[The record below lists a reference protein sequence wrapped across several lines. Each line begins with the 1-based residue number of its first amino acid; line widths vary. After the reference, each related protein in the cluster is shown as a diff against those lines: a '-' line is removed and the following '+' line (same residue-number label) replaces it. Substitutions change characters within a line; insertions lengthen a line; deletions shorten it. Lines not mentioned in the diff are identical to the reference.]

1 MNKFFKAVSSFTTIL
16 FLALCIGCAVSLA
29 FGEPVAGLVTGGL
42 YFAYGVSVPYVPG
55 VLGLNNTNNMSAR
68 DSFIRAKEIFFNA
81 FLSNFKGDANQ
92 CRNFVNSLK
101 LSQSE
106 IRLEVNLLTT
116 NNTFVFGLLNNQ
128 ANSNNVQFATET
140 RLNQSDT
147 LCVNEYGIYVGQ
159 ASSNND
165 TTYQLN
171 TYGNTQVFAAADAAA
186 LNSTFYSNGGFQVTV
201 NNDVVCPYRGLFNHF
216 YRPQTQQTAA
226 LGAGSPGDQ
235 IRGAEDGMITMEP
248 NILLIGSKNYQPQ
261 IVLKSALASAA
272 ANLRCVLIMRGI
284 LAQNSTVVS

>member
-1 MNKFFKAVSSFTTIL
+1 MTKFIRGSILVFLFALVSMVLVGSLTDP
-16 FLALCIGCAVSLA
+16 AIGIA
-29 FGEPVAGLVTGGL
+29 FGGLV
-42 YFAYGVSVPYVPG
+42 YVSQFVPMPANVIG
-55 VLGLNNTNNMSAR
+55 MNNTNNASAR
-68 DSFIRAKEIFFNA
+68 ESFEIAKKIFFNS
-81 FLSNFKGDANQ
+81 FLPNFKGDVSACQ
-92 CRNFVNSLK
+92 QYVNSLK

-116 NNTFVFGLLNNQ
+116 NNSFVFGVLNNQ
-128 ANSNNVQFATET
+128 ANSNNIQFGTET

-159 ASSNND
+159 ASGNND
-165 TTYQLN
+165 TTFKLN

-186 LNSTFYSNGGFQVTV
+186 LDSTFYSNGGFVITV
-201 NNDVVCPYRGLFNHF
+201 NNDVVCPNRGLFNHW
-216 YRPQTQQTAA
+216 YKGQTQQTAA
-226 LGAGSPGDQ
+226 LGAASPGDQ

-272 ANLRCVLIMRGI
+272 ANLRAVLIMRGI

>member
-1 MNKFFKAVSSFTTIL
+1 MSKFFKIVFAVLFSFA
-16 FLALCIGCAVSLA
+16 LAVLSAPLVGTEVATVIGAGSFALQFVPA
-29 FGEPVAGLVTGGL
+29 PVH
-42 YFAYGVSVPYVPG
+42 
-55 VLGLNNTNNMSAR
+55 VLGMNNTNNNSAR
-68 DSFIRAKEIFFNA
+68 DSFIRAKEIFFAA
-81 FLSNFKGDANQ
+81 FLSNFKMDRAA
-92 CRNFVNSLK
+92 CMEYVNSLK

-116 NNTFVFGLLNNQ
+116 NNSFVFGVLSNQ
-128 ANSNNVQFATET
+128 SNSNNVQFATES

-147 LCVNEYGIYVGQ
+147 LCVNEYGIYVGL
-159 ASSNND
+159 AANNND
-165 TTYQLN
+165 TAYTLN

-186 LNSTFYSNGGFQVTV
+186 LDSTFFSNGGFQITA
-201 NNDVVCPYRGLFNHF
+201 NNDVVAPYRGLFNHW
-216 YRPQTQQTAA
+216 YKPQTQQTAA
-226 LGAGSPGDQ
+226 LGAASPKDQ

-261 IVLKSALASAA
+261 IVLKSAMASAA